1 MALVNVIHGLLRPG
15 ILRIAWIGIGAPRT
29 RNRTENQGPGT
40 KDQEPSMMFI
50 LRMAL
55 RETRASWKRLL
66 FFFLCLAI
74 GVGGIVTLRSVIES
88 VRRALMSDARAITS
102 ADVVISSDRPWD
114 RETLGELERRLQQA
128 PVLQRTDSV
137 ETTTMVRPADES
149 KATTRLVELE
159 GVQAGFPL
167 YGEVELAGGARY
179 SHALFQDR
187 GALVRP
193 ELLAQLGIG
202 RGERIVIGGQPFT
215 IRGVILSEPG
225 RRAGAF
231 SFGPRVLVDYGA
243 LVGTGLLGFGS
254 RARYQIRLC
263 VREDGIQPLVD
274 LVRRDFRN
282 RFVRVR
288 SYRGT
293 EDDIGEDLAR
303 AEDYLSLVGL
313 VIVLLGGIGVATVTR
328 AFVQQKIRSVAVL
341 KCVGATTIR
350 VLSIYLLQVA
360 LLGIAGAVVG
370 VGLAYLTIR
379 SLAGALGT
387 DVLAG
392 VQYGLTASAVLQGLV
407 IGLLV
412 SLLFSLVPLLEIRHV
427 KPSWLLRETIAP
439 QSRRD
444 WMGVVALAGVVGAL
458 IALVSWQAGSVKIGL
473 AVSVG
478 FASVALVLQL
488 AGAGLL
494 RVIAPLGRA
503 RSVAVRHAVLRL
515 TRRASQGRAVLLA
528 VGLGSFFIVGV
539 RALQMN
545 LLANFS
551 VELDRTGADMFL
563 IDVQRD
569 QIDGVRRI
577 VESTAGGSPVAAR
590 FIPVLRAR
598 VTGVEGRAVNLESYQ
613 EVRGRGELGREFV
626 ITYRA
631 GLEPN
636 ERVVRGRWWPA
647 EAAPSPEV
655 SIEKSLSDRFKI
667 DVGDLLRFDMAGR
680 TMTARVT
687 SVRTVDWRD
696 ARNGGFM
703 FVFRPGPLDNAPFS
717 FIVPLKAPADPAR
730 RARLQRDLVERYS
743 NVTAIDVVEILETVR
758 KVLDKVTLA
767 ITVVGTL
774 VLGSGVLILIGS
786 VSMTKFQ
793 RIYEAAIFK
802 TVGASTRLVATMLL
816 LEYGML
822 GLLAGII
829 GSTGA
834 IALSWWVSRHAL
846 NIRWSPM
853 PALTLGG
860 TVATAVLVAAIGLG
874 ASVDVLRR
882 RPLATLRAE

>member
-1 MALVNVIHGLLRPG
+1 
-15 ILRIAWIGIGAPRT
+15 
-29 RNRTENQGPGT
+29 
-40 KDQEPSMMFI
+40 
-50 LRMAL
+50 
-55 RETRASWKRLL
+55 
-66 FFFLCLAI
+66 
-74 GVGGIVTLRSVIES
+74 
-88 VRRALMSDARAITS
+88 
-102 ADVVISSDRPWD
+102 
-114 RETLGELERRLQQA
+114 
-128 PVLQRTDSV
+128 
-137 ETTTMVRPADES
+137 
-149 KATTRLVELE
+149 
-159 GVQAGFPL
+159 
-167 YGEVELAGGARY
+167 
-179 SHALFQDR
+179 
-187 GALVRP
+187 
-193 ELLAQLGIG
+193 
-202 RGERIVIGGQPFT
+202 
-215 IRGVILSEPG
+215 
-225 RRAGAF
+225 
-231 SFGPRVLVDYGA
+231 
-243 LVGTGLLGFGS
+243 
-254 RARYQIRLC
+254 
-263 VREDGIQPLVD
+263 
-274 LVRRDFRN
+274 
-282 RFVRVR
+282 
-288 SYRGT
+288 
-293 EDDIGEDLAR
+293 
-303 AEDYLSLVGL
+303 
-313 VIVLLGGIGVATVTR
+313 
-328 AFVQQKIRSVAVL
+328 
-341 KCVGATTIR
+341 
-350 VLSIYLLQVA
+350 
-360 LLGIAGAVVG
+360 
-370 VGLAYLTIR
+370 
-379 SLAGALGT
+379 
-387 DVLAG
+387 
-392 VQYGLTASAVLQGLV
+392 
-407 IGLLV
+407 
-412 SLLFSLVPLLEIRHV
+412 
-427 KPSWLLRETIAP
+427 
-439 QSRRD
+439 
-444 WMGVVALAGVVGAL
+444 
-458 IALVSWQAGSVKIGL
+458 
-473 AVSVG
+473 
-478 FASVALVLQL
+478 
-488 AGAGLL
+488 
-494 RVIAPLGRA
+494 
-503 RSVAVRHAVLRL
+503 
-515 TRRASQGRAVLLA
+515 
-528 VGLGSFFIVGV
+528 
-539 RALQMN
+539 
-545 LLANFS
+545 
-551 VELDRTGADMFL
+551 
-563 IDVQRD
+563 
-569 QIDGVRRI
+569 
-577 VESTAGGSPVAAR
+577 
-590 FIPVLRAR
+590 